1 MAGYETICVEL
12 TSNGDDMNI
21 SSQSLPGVMSRGES
35 FLRQTFL
42 NQVSVV
48 PAGERIKRC
57 LQCGTCTGSCP
68 VSYAMDISPRE
79 VIALFRAG
87 EMEEIMKSRTIWIC
101 ASCYACTT
109 RCPAG
114 IKITD
119 TIYAL
124 KRTAMERNGKSDGG
138 PVRTLA
144 NLFIQNLQTYGR
156 LHEGTLIRNYY
167 LKVNARKLFGLL
179 PLGKKMWKARRLALM
194 PKKIK
199 AYESFS
205 RIIKKAQ
212 EIEMRYAHDKL
223 EYAPEYVGYKGLG
236 DLKLEQRK
244 GEQP

>member
-1 MAGYETICVEL
+1 
-12 TSNGDDMNI
+12 MNI

-35 FLRQTFL
+35 LLRETFL

-124 KRTAMERNGKSDGG
+124 KRTAMERGVKSDGG

-144 NLFIQNLQTYGR
+144 KLFVKNLQMYGR

-179 PLGKKMWKARRLALM
+179 PLGKKMWKTKRLALM
-194 PKKIK
+194 PKRIK

-212 EIEMRYAHDKL
+212 EIEMRYVHDKL
-223 EYAPEYVGYKGLG
+223 EYEPEYVGYKGLG

-244 GEQP
+244 GEHP